1 MATTA
6 ATPKIIPSMVSS
18 ERSLWL
24 ARFSKPRA
32 TSGSH
37 CARDPGSAREPVV
50 IFAQTALFHTRTRG
64 RPRVARF
71 GLFGC
76 AGLRIDQRDHR
87 ARVDAFEV
95 VASFAERAGL
105 DVLWFWPAALLVV

>member
-37 CARDPGSAREPVV
+37 CARDLGSAREPVV

-87 ARVDAFEV
+87 ARLNRSE
-95 VASFAERAGL
+95 ERRVGKEWG
-105 DVLWFWPAALLVV
+105 V